1 MIVSV
6 EGDWGVIDGARP
18 THRKKIVA
26 ELNTEVEVVG
36 TRVKFKPGR
45 DCLTYL
51 AHFPGMEFEPACR
64 TAWGHY
70 FKNRTVTQAVFEYKT
85 KPYQHQ
91 ADTFEKIKDR
101 VYYALEWEM
110 GLGKTKTAL
119 DVSAYK
125 FLSGYIDMVIAVTDK
140 GVHQNWVER
149 EIPAHLAVDPKK
161 YKAAYWNINRVE
173 AGMRGILEFDGLA
186 IATMNWSVIHRK
198 KGEAFIRRALAE
210 RRVLFIVDESDRIA
224 TPSSAQTKAVLR
236 YGKLA
241 AARLIMT
248 GTPVVNSPLD
258 VWAPFSFLNP
268 EILDYQ
274 KFWAF
279 KHRYSVLQEL
289 PGVTHMVWRKDK
301 KTGKPIQVEENVKI
315 VVGYKNQDDLKRRI
329 DPHRSRLLKDDCL
342 DLPEKTYRRHP
353 FELPDEYRR
362 AYKSLNKDLLIELD
376 GDRRVTAPMAITK
389 LLRLHQLTCGF
400 VVPEDS
406 PAGESDLVGEPFTE
420 KNPRIEALAD
430 LLVKVQGKAI
440 IWAPWRYSLV
450 EIEKMIA
457 EKYGKDSVVTYSGA
471 TSVNERTRAIDEF
484 QNADSQVRWFIGQ
497 QQAGGRG
504 LTLTAARDVIYYAN
518 TYSYAQRL
526 QSEDRAHRIG
536 QKGTVTYTD
545 LIALQTVDQNVVEA
559 LLAKQEIASM
569 ITGDVLKEWLKAA

>member
-18 THRKKIVA
+18 THRKQIVA

-64 TAWGHY
+64 TAWGHF
-70 FKNRTVTQAVFEYKT
+70 FKNRAVTKGVFEFKT
-85 KPYQHQ
+85 KPYAHQ
-91 ADTFEKIKDR
+91 RDAFEKIKDR
-101 VYYALEWEM
+101 TYFALEWEM

-119 DVSAYK
+119 DVAAYK

-140 GVHQNWVER
+140 GVHQNWAER
-149 EIPAHLAVDPKK
+149 EVPAHLAVDTKK
-161 YKAAYWNINRVE
+161 VKTAYWNINRVE
-173 AGMRGILEFDGLA
+173 AGMRGLLEFDGLSVA
-186 IATMNWSVIHRK
+186 CINFSVIHRK
-198 KGEAFIRRALAE
+198 KGEAFIKRALAE
-210 RRVLFIVDESDRIA
+210 RRVLLIVDESDRMA
-224 TPSSAQTKAVLR
+224 TPSAAQTKALLR

-241 AARLIMT
+241 AARLVMT
-248 GTPVVNSPLD
+248 GTPIVNSPLD
-258 VWAPFSFLNP
+258 AWAPFTFLNP
-268 EILDYQ
+268 EILSNL

-289 PGVTHMVWRKDK
+289 PGVTHTVWRTDK
-301 KTGKPIQVEENVKI
+301 KTGKSIQVEEPVKI

-342 DLPEKTYRRHP
+342 DLPAKTYRRYP
-353 FELPDEYRR
+353 FELSEEYRR

-376 GDRRVTAPMAITK
+376 GDRRVTAPLAITK

-400 VVPEDS
+400 VVPED
-406 PAGESDLVGEPFTE
+406 AAQGDSDLVGEPFSD
-420 KNPRIEALAD
+420 KNPRIEALKD
-430 LLVKVQGKAI
+430 CLVRVQGKAI

-450 EIEKMIA
+450 EIEKMLA
-457 EKYGKDSVVTYSGA
+457 EKYGKETVVTYSGA
-471 TSVNERTRAIDEF
+471 TSTNERTRAINTF
-484 QNADSQVRWFIGQ
+484 QDPESPVRWFVGQ

-526 QSEDRAHRIG
+526 QTEDRAHRIG
-536 QKGTVTYTD
+536 QTGTVTYTD
-545 LIALQTVDQNVVEA
+545 IVALQTVDQNVIDA
-559 LLAKQEIASM
+559 LLQKQEIASM
-569 ITGDVLKEWLKAA
+569 LTGDVLKEWLKAA